1 MKELKVNQTEISVKT
16 IKEIQRRLIGRVE
29 PHANHKL
36 FEVDLIT
43 GYICLAEFEKT
54 ISWQQKTKNTVL
66 IKKDCV
72 YISSMNIKNAIKHL
86 NKNSNVTKF

>member
-1 MKELKVNQTEISVKT
+1 MEKTEISVKT
-16 IKEIQRRLIGRVE
+16 IKEIQKRLIGRIE

-43 GYICLAEFEKT
+43 GKIVLAEFERT
-54 ISWQQKTKNTVL
+54 MSWKQNAKKTVL

-86 NKNSNVTKF
+86 NKNSNGSKF